1 MGLSRRPWIH
11 IHLINDKTDFWVDP
25 VAQMVAG
32 MLTVI
37 LFPALRHIAVSI
49 SAISF
54 DSLWHK
60 NPCNYRARRSLERH
74 RFSKWILLIL
84 SGFLSLKVSVFVWIL
99 LCSQTNIVYCSLL
112 TGVRFSRLFYTID
125 SIKSHDREKLEAQG
139 DYFEACNCDTV
150 CPCVFLGNPDQGEC
164 DVNIAWHIDKGHF
177 DDTSLDGLNVVAVFH
192 TPGSMFTG
200 PKWKAA
206 LYLDE

>member
-54 DSLWHK
+54 DSLWQK
-60 NPCNYRARRSLERH
+60 NTCNYRARWNLERY
-74 RFSKWILLIL
+74 RLSKWILPIL
-84 SGFLSLKVSVFVWIL
+84 SGFLSLKVSVLVWIL
-99 LCSQTNIVYCSLL
+99 LSSQTNIVYCSLL

-125 SIKSHDREKLEAQG
+125 PIKSHDRENWKLEG
-139 DYFEACNCDTV
+139 DYFEPCNCDTV
-150 CPCVFLGNPDQGEC
+150 CPCVFLGNPDQG
-164 DVNIAWHIDKGHF
+164 
-177 DDTSLDGLNVVAVFH
+177 
-192 TPGSMFTG
+192 
-200 PKWKAA
+200 
-206 LYLDE
+206 

>member
-60 NPCNYRARRSLERH
+60 NTCNYRARWNLERY

-84 SGFLSLKVSVFVWIL
+84 SGFLSLKVSVLVWIL

-125 SIKSHDREKLEAQG
+125 SIKSHDREKLEARRRL
-139 DYFEACNCDTV
+139 F
-150 CPCVFLGNPDQGEC
+150 
-164 DVNIAWHIDKGHF
+164 
-177 DDTSLDGLNVVAVFH
+177 
-192 TPGSMFTG
+192 
-200 PKWKAA
+200 
-206 LYLDE
+206 

>member
-1 MGLSRRPWIH
+1 MSLSRRPWIH

-60 NPCNYRARRSLERH
+60 NPCNYRARWNLERY

-84 SGFLSLKVSVFVWIL
+84 RGLSFKVSVLVWIL
-99 LCSQTNIVYCSLL
+99 LCSQTNIVNCSLF
-112 TGVRFSRLFYTID
+112 TSVRFSRLFYTID
-125 SIKSHDREKLEAQG
+125 SIKSHDREKLEARRRL
-139 DYFEACNCDTV
+139 F
-150 CPCVFLGNPDQGEC
+150 
-164 DVNIAWHIDKGHF
+164 
-177 DDTSLDGLNVVAVFH
+177 
-192 TPGSMFTG
+192 
-200 PKWKAA
+200 
-206 LYLDE
+206 